1 MMSDTAKLRIWTHAR
16 LATCDG
22 ERPGYGLIE
31 DGAIA
36 ARGDQ
41 IVWLGQT
48 CDLPTALAKDAIE
61 TRDLQGRLIT
71 PGLIDCHTHLVF
83 GGDRSQEWRLKL
95 SGAPYEEI
103 ARAGGGIASTVA
115 ATRAASEADLTRS
128 ALTRLDSLLADGATT
143 VEIKSGYGLSLE
155 DELKMLRVARG
166 LATERK
172 VRVRTT
178 LLAAHTLPPEYRAD
192 RAAYVR
198 KIIEEIIPASVG
210 LADAVDAFCETIA
223 FTPEET
229 RAIFE
234 AAKAHDLPV
243 KLHADQLTDSG
254 GASLAAGFG
263 ALSADHLEHASPD
276 GLAAMTAA
284 GTVAVLLPGAY
295 YVLREPVKPPVEVM
309 RRLGLPMAVASDCNP
324 GTSPMASLRM
334 AMHLAVTLFGLT
346 PEEALAGTT
355 RHAARALGLG
365 DRLGELKPGTQC
377 DLALW
382 DTDQPDAVTYW
393 LGRLPECRRVVDGAT
408 V

>member
-1 MMSDTAKLRIWTHAR
+1 M
-16 LATCDG
+16 
-22 ERPGYGLIE
+22 
-31 DGAIA
+31 A

-48 CDLPTALAKDAIE
+48 RDLPAVLARDAFE
-61 TRDLQGRLIT
+61 TRDAQGRLIT

-95 SGAPYEEI
+95 SGAPYDEI
-103 ARAGGGIASTVA
+103 ARAGGGIVSTVA

-166 LATERK
+166 LAAERK

-178 LLAAHTLPPEYRAD
+178 LLAAHTVPPEFRTD

-198 KIIEEIIPASVG
+198 QIIEVIIPASVG
-210 LADAVDAFCETIA
+210 LTDAVDAFCETIA

-234 AAKAHDLPV
+234 AAAAHGLPV

-254 GASLAAGFG
+254 GAALAASFG
-263 ALSADHLEHASPD
+263 ALSADHLEYASPD
-276 GLAAMTAA
+276 GLAAMAAA
-284 GTVAVLLPGAY
+284 GTTAVLLPGAY
-295 YVLREPVKPPVEVM
+295 YVLSEPVKPPVDVM
-309 RRLGLPMAVASDCNP
+309 RKLGLPMAVASDCNP
-324 GTSPMASLRM
+324 GTSPMASLRL
-334 AMHLAVTLFGLT
+334 AMHLAVTLFGLA

-355 RHAARALGLG
+355 RNAARALGLG
-365 DRLGELKPGTQC
+365 DQLGQLKPGAQC

-382 DTDQPDAVTYW
+382 DTDQPDAVIYW
-393 LGRLPECRRVVDGAT
+393 LGRLPQCQRVVGGLT